1 MDVTA
6 LSKYVRI
13 SWAKAED
20 LARAIQGLPALE
32 ALKVVQFSPRKG
44 ARLIERTLRSAIA
57 NAENNLRLHAEDL
70 TVKSAA
76 ITPGPSF
83 KRYWPRARGAASPIR
98 KRTSHIRITLTDEA
112 KASG

>member
-13 SWAKAED
+13 SPSKAED
-20 LARAIQGLPALE
+20 LARAIQGLPALD
-32 ALKVVQFSPRKG
+32 ALKVVQFSPRKA

-57 NAENNLRLHAEDL
+57 NAEANGHLHAEDL
-70 TVKSAA
+70 TVKTAA
-76 ITPGPSF
+76 VTPGPSF

-98 KRTSHIRITLTDEA
+98 KRTSHIRITLTDGEQ
-112 KASG
+112 KG